1 MSADTPQW
9 TAPPKATPVARSRG
23 VRGILT
29 AALLSL
35 ALWACI
41 MLAAIGFILKILS

>member
-1 MSADTPQW
+1 MSAESPRWSAPQR
-9 TAPPKATPVARSRG
+9 APVAKSRS
-23 VRGILT
+23 VAGILT

-41 MLAAIGFILKILS
+41 MLAATGLILKILS